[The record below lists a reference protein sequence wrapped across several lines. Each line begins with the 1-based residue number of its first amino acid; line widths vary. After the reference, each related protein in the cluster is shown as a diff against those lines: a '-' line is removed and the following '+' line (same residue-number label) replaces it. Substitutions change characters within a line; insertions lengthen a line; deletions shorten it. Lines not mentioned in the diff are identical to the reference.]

1 MSAGGSTKVI
11 LISLAANIGIA
22 LAKLGGA
29 LFTGSAALMAEA
41 VHSFADCGNQGLLL
55 YGQRAAARP
64 ISEKHPIGHGRE
76 AFFWSFVVALL
87 LFSMGG
93 LFSLYE
99 GWHKLHATEA
109 VTSPLWGA
117 GILLVAVV
125 LEGISFRACLKEVQA
140 QNPHGS
146 IFAWMRKTTSADL
159 LVIFLEDFAALIG
172 LALALI
178 SLTLTWLTNDP
189 VWDAIG
195 SMAIGLLLVGT
206 ACLLAREVK
215 SLLIGEAPS
224 MDYEAALAPL
234 VAEHIPGGRILRLIA
249 LQSGIGQVM
258 LSYKLHPGTLE
269 RTHDLITSINALE
282 RAAKVQFPEIRWQF
296 VEPDFEA

>member
-1 MSAGGSTKVI
+1 MSADGSKKVI

-55 YGQRAAARP
+55 YGQHAAARP
-64 ISEKHPIGHGRE
+64 ITKRHPIGHGRE
-76 AFFWSFVVALL
+76 VFFWSFVVALL

-99 GWHKLHATEA
+99 GWHKLHAIEEVA
-109 VTSPLWGA
+109 SPELGA

-125 LEGISFRACLKEVQA
+125 LEGISFRACLREVRS

-146 IFAWMRKTTSADL
+146 IFAWMRNTTSADL
-159 LVIFLEDFAALIG
+159 LVIFLEDLAALIG
-172 LALALI
+172 LCLAFA
-178 SLTLTWLTNDP
+178 SLLLTWLTRDP

-195 SMAIGLLLVGT
+195 SMAIGVLLVAT
-206 ACLLAREVK
+206 ACVLAREVK

-224 MDYEAALAPL
+224 TDYEAALAPL
-234 VAEHIPGGRILRLIA
+234 VETHIPGGRILRLIA
-249 LQSGIGQVM
+249 LQTGIGQVM
-258 LSYKLHPGTLE
+258 LSYKLHPGSLE
-269 RTHDLITSINALE
+269 RTADLITSINALE
-282 RAAKVQFPEIRWQF
+282 RAVKAQFPEIRWQF
-296 VEPDFEA
+296 VEPDIEA